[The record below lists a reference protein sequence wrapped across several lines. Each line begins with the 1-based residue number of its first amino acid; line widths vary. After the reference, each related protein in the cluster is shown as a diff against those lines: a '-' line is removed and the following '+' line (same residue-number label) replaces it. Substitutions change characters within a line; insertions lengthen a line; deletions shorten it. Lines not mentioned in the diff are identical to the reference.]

1 MILQTV
7 IFHEIYYIELV
18 CPVFPGITDTE
29 LKPLRIASGV
39 VIRFKIKS
47 YSYSYTWIT
56 LLRLPDSYLLSNV
69 KVWSYWLCW
78 K

>member
-39 VIRFKIKS
+39 VIRF
-47 YSYSYTWIT
+47 
-56 LLRLPDSYLLSNV
+56 
-69 KVWSYWLCW
+69 
-78 K
+78 